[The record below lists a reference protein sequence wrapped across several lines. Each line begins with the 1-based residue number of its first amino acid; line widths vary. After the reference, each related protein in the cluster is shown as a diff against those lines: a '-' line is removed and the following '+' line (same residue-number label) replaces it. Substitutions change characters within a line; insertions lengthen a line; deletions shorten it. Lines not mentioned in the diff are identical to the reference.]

1 MKKEIKY
8 AMLLIGA
15 ACLAFVSCKK
25 EQRQSPVYMGYD
37 YFPNNVGHY
46 VIYRCDS
53 IIANPQISNIIP
65 PFDTFHYQ
73 VKEVIDSLYLNNQG
87 QLTQR
92 IVRYKR
98 TDSTIPWSNILTIQ
112 KVWTGTLLTTMA
124 TRLEDNNN
132 YIKLIFPLK
141 LGEQWNGNAMNTL
154 AFPGSYQYTALNTPA
169 IVNGVLFD
177 STLTVMQVNQ
187 SSFLGNQYYYEQY
200 ATGVGL
206 IYREVIDWQTDGN
219 LYPTSTSPPKID
231 SAKAGTVIYT
241 ESYLSS
247 GN

>member
-1 MKKEIKY
+1 MKKGMKY
-8 AMLLIGA
+8 TALLAGLV
-15 ACLAFVSCKK
+15 CLVFLSCKK
-25 EQRQSPVYMGYD
+25 EQQSTHTYMGYD

-53 IIANPQISNIIP
+53 IIANPTSPHVP
-65 PFDTFHYQ
+65 PFDTFRYQ
-73 VKEVIDSLYLNNQG
+73 IKEVIDSLYLNNQG

-112 KVWTGTLLTTMA
+112 KVYTGTLLSTMA
-124 TRLEDNNN
+124 VRLEDNINF
-132 YIKLIFPLK
+132 IKLVFPMQ

-154 AFPGSYQYTALNTPA
+154 QLPGSYQYTTLNSPA
-169 IVNGVLFD
+169 TVNGVMFD
-177 STLTVMQVNQ
+177 STLTVMQVSQ
-187 SSFLGNQYYYEQY
+187 SSRIGNQYYYEQY

-206 IYREVIDWQTDGN
+206 IFKEVIDWQTDGS
-219 LYPTSTSPPKID
+219 LSFTSPPNID
-231 SAKAGTVIYT
+231 SAKSGTIIYT